1 MTTVLP
7 PPWITETQK
16 VFGLHEVRD
25 KARLSAWLKSD
36 GKTLGSPDKLP
47 WCGDLVD
54 TAIARALPAEPRP
67 AALGE
72 NPYWALNWGLL
83 GVSCSPC
90 RWAIVTF
97 KRPSGGHVGFLMGED
112 ATHYLV
118 RGGNQ
123 GNTVS
128 DTWIAKSRARAI
140 RWPSTYP
147 NPRVPLPKLK
157 RNGAVSTNEA

>member
-1 MTTVLP
+1 MTP
-7 PPWITETQK
+7 KAPWIVETDA
-16 VFGLHEVRD
+16 VLGLHEIRD
-25 KARLSAWLKSD
+25 RTKLAAWLKSD
-36 GKTLGSPDKLP
+36 GKTLGDPAKLP

-54 TAIARALPAEPRP
+54 TAIARALPHEPRP
-67 AALGE
+67 GPLGE
-72 NPYWALNWGLL
+72 NPYWALNWGHL
-83 GVSCSPC
+83 GKACQPC
-90 RWAIVTF
+90 LHAVVTF

-147 NPRVPLPKLK
+147 NPRAPLPKLK
-157 RNGAVSTNEA
+157 RSGAVSTNEA